1 MYLHTVYTFLL
12 PYLKWNAMAAPRYMY
27 VWVVYRGMCVR
38 ERESTA
44 VVLAVRMPLEV
55 CPGTRKTEHGRR
67 TRMPKHIETT
77 MQNTRQ
83 TRLFWPPHTHTY
95 FYTLT
100 HTLLRENTGPSTL
113 WRRMPRHLRLTLHTT
128 TTRDITF
135 QCLLRGTYY
144 NSVPFC

>member
-1 MYLHTVYTFLL
+1 MR
-12 PYLKWNAMAAPRYMY
+12 WRRQDICMGGG
-27 VWVVYRGMCVR
+27 GMCVR

-83 TRLFWPPHTHTY
+83 TRLFWPPTHTY
-95 FYTLT
+95 YTLT
-100 HTLLRENTGPSTL
+100 HIAERKQGPARFGGECQGIL
-113 WRRMPRHLRLTLHTT
+113 
-128 TTRDITF
+128 
-135 QCLLRGTYY
+135 G
-144 NSVPFC
+144 